1 MYWIDLLETWLR
13 KGLEASITLFFA
25 IILCLTVTLVLLRYG
40 FNSSLIWGSE
50 AMNYLFIYTTAL
62 GAAAAVSN
70 GSHIKISFL
79 KEMTSGKTRKVV
91 DFLGYSLVLLV
102 NVVMGWFSLPWIAS
116 VGWFESPVMRLPMW
130 VVQSIIPIGCGLAS
144 LFCLLHM
151 IRIISGTE
159 KEESESC

>member
-1 MYWIDLLETWLR
+1 
-13 KGLEASITLFFA
+13 
-25 IILCLTVTLVLLRYG
+25 
-40 FNSSLIWGSE
+40 
-50 AMNYLFIYTTAL
+50 
-62 GAAAAVSN
+62 
-70 GSHIKISFL
+70 
-79 KEMTSGKTRKVV
+79 MTSGKMRKAM